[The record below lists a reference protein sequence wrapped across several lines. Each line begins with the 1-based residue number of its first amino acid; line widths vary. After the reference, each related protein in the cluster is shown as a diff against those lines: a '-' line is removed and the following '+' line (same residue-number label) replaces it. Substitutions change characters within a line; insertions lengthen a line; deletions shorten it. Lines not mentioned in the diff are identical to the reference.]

1 MNKELCGDYCIN
13 LSQLETRSGVY
24 FLYQNEKLVYIGKA
38 NNITRRILEHIEE
51 GVKVFNSVRYS
62 IVPIDS
68 LSTVETSLIKNLKPY
83 YNISV
88 AKSINY
94 ENERETFR
102 SSISIVPVILIN
114 GKRKDGSYPVYIR
127 ITYKRNKTH
136 FRTNLKAYEEDI
148 NGCRIINEQIINDS
162 KKIMK
167 PLENAAKFISPNMSF
182 EFVKK
187 KLSNIFDGNI
197 QG

>member
-68 LSTVETSLIKNLKPY
+68 LSTVETSLI
-83 YNISV
+83 NIEIQRV
-88 AKSINY
+88 NG
-94 ENERETFR
+94 FL
-102 SSISIVPVILIN
+102 ISI
-114 GKRKDGSYPVYIR
+114 
-127 ITYKRNKTH
+127 ITIPAWMLLR
-136 FRTNLKAYEEDI
+136 LLLMGMIE
-148 NGCRIINEQIINDS
+148 
-162 KKIMK
+162 
-167 PLENAAKFISPNMSF
+167 
-182 EFVKK
+182 
-187 KLSNIFDGNI
+187 
-197 QG
+197 